1 LNQDEMLAFAD
12 ILRALKQH
20 VLEQMSE
27 TGPTRMLVTRANV
40 ISDTNGIGGRAVIFS
55 EQYTETILQAE
66 FFEVDC
72 VAFIQLSRWRNPLT
86 VRLVARGSFG
96 LTAERFRL
104 RRIDLARVQINA
116 DREKRKNGDAGH

>member
-1 LNQDEMLAFAD
+1 MLAFAD

-27 TGPTRMLVTRANV
+27 TGSARTLVARADV

-72 VAFIQLSRWRNPLT
+72 VAFIQLNRWRNPLT
-86 VRLVARGSFG
+86 VRLAAGGSSG

-104 RRIDLARVQINA
+104 RRIDSARARINA
-116 DREKRKNGDAGH
+116 DSEKRKDADAGQ

>member
-1 LNQDEMLAFAD
+1 
-12 ILRALKQH
+12 
-20 VLEQMSE
+20 MSE
-27 TGPTRMLVTRANV
+27 TGSARTLVARADV

-72 VAFIQLSRWRNPLT
+72 VAFIQLSRWRNPIIIL
-86 VRLVARGSFG
+86 LNARGSSG

-104 RRIDLARVQINA
+104 RRIDLARARINA
-116 DREKRKNGDAGH
+116 DSEKRKDADAGQ

>member
-1 LNQDEMLAFAD
+1 V
-12 ILRALKQH
+12 IL
-20 VLEQMSE
+20 
-27 TGPTRMLVTRANV
+27 
-40 ISDTNGIGGRAVIFS
+40 S
-55 EQYTETILQAE
+55 EQYTETVLQAE

-104 RRIDLARVQINA
+104 RRVDLARVQINA
-116 DREKRKNGDAGH
+116 DSEKRKNGDAGQ